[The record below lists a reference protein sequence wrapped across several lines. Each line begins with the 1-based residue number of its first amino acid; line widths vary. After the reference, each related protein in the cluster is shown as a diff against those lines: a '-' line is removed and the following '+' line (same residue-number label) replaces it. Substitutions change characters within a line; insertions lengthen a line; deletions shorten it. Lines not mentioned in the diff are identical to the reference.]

1 MHGWC
6 ARNPKLFLV
15 LSELIANALEHGV
28 LGLDSLVKLEPDG
41 FQRYVQLRQSKLA
54 ALTQGEIH
62 VRIAGLARDGRPML
76 SIVVKDTG
84 AGFDHVSAMAHAAT
98 LDAPYG
104 RGIPLL
110 KRVCEEV
117 EYRGNGNE
125 VEVLFPLD
133 PQDNPTGDAAAV

>member
-1 MHGWC
+1 
-6 ARNPKLFLV
+6 
-15 LSELIANALEHGV
+15 V

-41 FQRYVQLRQSKLA
+41 FQRYVQLRQSRLA
-54 ALTQGEIH
+54 ALAHGTVV
-62 VRIAGLARDGRPML
+62 VRIAGVARDGRPML
-76 SIVVKDTG
+76 SIVVKDSG
-84 AGFDHVSAMAHAAT
+84 PGFDHVSAMAHAAK

-117 EYRGNGNE
+117 EYRGAGNE

-133 PQDNPTGDAAAV
+133 RHDVPAAEPAAE